1 MKAISISLHVQKL
14 TLPINY
20 NTMLQGLI
28 YSLLSSNEQLSAAVH
43 DQGIMVNNRKY
54 KLFCFTRLKGKSQM
68 DENRQITYTS
78 DVSFEVRSAADV
90 IIDTIAER
98 LAENAIIRIGN
109 NILKVASF
117 TVFEKV
123 ILANSVNIRMIEPI
137 TVHSTLD
144 DGSTYY
150 YKPDEDAFYQQV
162 ADNAYRKYV
171 AYAMNTEIAP
181 ITIYPIRVTP
191 KNKVITRVK
200 NLVVEAWHGTYHI
213 EADPEIISFLYYA
226 GLGDRNSQG
235 FGVFEID

>member
-20 NTMLQGLI
+20 NTMLQGLV
-28 YSLLSSNEQLSAAVH
+28 YSLLSSNEELSAAVH

-109 NILKVASF
+109 NIIVIF
-117 TVFEKV
+117 VFRDIDRPSLQAKAQAHEREQIKHPQPP
-123 ILANSVNIRMIEPI
+123 A
-137 TVHSTLD
+137 T
-144 DGSTYY
+144 G
-150 YKPDEDAFYQQV
+150 
-162 ADNAYRKYV
+162 
-171 AYAMNTEIAP
+171 
-181 ITIYPIRVTP
+181 
-191 KNKVITRVK
+191 
-200 NLVVEAWHGTYHI
+200 
-213 EADPEIISFLYYA
+213 
-226 GLGDRNSQG
+226 GLC
-235 FGVFEID
+235 F